1 MRKETRSKKTICVI
15 CGKPITKAQ
24 RPSVRMQPGQEAHL
38 ECFVKREKEAAK
50 TNWRVRAAHEPRTC
64 ALLGFGL

>member
-38 ECFVKREKEAAK
+38 ECFVKREKDAVK
-50 TNWRVRAAHEPRTC
+50 PN
-64 ALLGFGL
+64 